1 MNKENKS
8 VNNTELELI
17 NLIRGSADPS
27 KALQTAT
34 SIIVDFLKQLES
46 YEEQTSAC
54 PRVSA

>member
-1 MNKENKS
+1 VS
-8 VNNTELELI
+8 NTELELI

-34 SIIVDFLKQLES
+34 SVIIDYLKQHES
-46 YEEQTSAC
+46 FEEQAPAC